1 MAQLSKIEW
10 TEATWNPVTGCTKIS
25 DGCKNCYAQ
34 RMAKRLHAM
43 GNKRYKNG
51 FDVTLHHDLLELPL
65 KWKKPKII
73 FVNSMSDLFH
83 GKVPLSFIKN
93 VFKTMSKADW
103 HVFQIVTK
111 RSDRLAELATK
122 LDWPSN
128 VWVGVTVESNKYLHR
143 IKDLQHIPASVK
155 FVSMEPLLSNF
166 PNFSTKGLD
175 WVIVGGESGPHSR
188 LIEADWVRT
197 IREQCIKEKTPFFFK
212 QWGGFRKALNGSVLD
227 GRTWKQMPSIREKQ
241 PQLI

>member
-10 TEATWNPVTGCTKIS
+10 TEATWNPVTGCTKLS

-43 GNKRYKNG
+43 GNKRYQNG
-51 FDVTLHHDLLELPL
+51 FDLTLHHDLLDLPL

-83 GKVPLSFIKN
+83 KKVPLSFIKS
-93 VFKTMSKADW
+93 VFKTMRKADW

-111 RSDRLAELATK
+111 RADRLAELAAK
-122 LDWPSN
+122 LDWPAN
-128 VWVGVTVESNKYLHR
+128 VWVGVTVESNQYLHR
-143 IKDLQHIPASVK
+143 ITDLQNVPASVK
-155 FVSMEPLLSNF
+155 FVSMEPLLSDF

-175 WVIVGGESGPHSR
+175 WVIEGKR
-188 LIEADWVRT
+188 LRQSPKVFT
-197 IREQCIKEKTPFFFK
+197 
-212 QWGGFRKALNGSVLD
+212 V
-227 GRTWKQMPSIREKQ
+227 
-241 PQLI
+241 